1 MHGAE
6 FNRRQTGGFLQ
17 ERIVGHSTVGIEE
30 LRCTGGA
37 DELLREVIRRG
48 SGGSCGQAKKN
59 QKGGGESSHGKLL
72 D

>member
-1 MHGAE
+1 MHGAG

-17 ERIVGHSTVGIEE
+17 EKIVGHVAVGIEE

-37 DELLREVIRRG
+37 DEITTLARKRQVEVVAYG
-48 SGGSCGQAKKN
+48 PT
-59 QKGGGESSHGKLL
+59 

>member
-17 ERIVGHSTVGIEE
+17 ERIVGHATVGIEE

-37 DELLREVIRRG
+37 DEITTARERQVEVV
-48 SGGSCGQAKKN
+48 A
-59 QKGGGESSHGKLL
+59 
-72 D
+72 